1 MTDIPQSMTETAK
14 PTLKQKEAAAFVGVS
29 EKTLYRYRLAG
40 NLPYREIPDK
50 TRPVIEYDR
59 EVLEKLRV
67 ELAERQ
73 AMSVKP
79 AKEPVVPVLKITFA
93 LSPAEHQEIIEEAAK
108 FDMKPNEYARQLMR
122 DARMSR
128 FQEAEQELREEL
140 KRAMSEIK
148 RLRADVA
155 NGMEVVFESLG
166 FTPENAK
173 EWATEN
179 IR

>member
-1 MTDIPQSMTETAK
+1 MTETAK

-40 NLPYREIPDK
+40 SLPYREVPDK
-50 TRPVIEYDR
+50 TRPVIEYDLTA
-59 EVLEKLRV
+59 LETLKA
-67 ELAERQ
+67 EISERQ

-79 AKEPVVPVLKITFA
+79 PKEPTTQTLKVTFG
-93 LSPAEHQEIIEEAAK
+93 LSTAEHKELLEEAAK

-122 DARMSR
+122 DARESR

-140 KRAMSEIK
+140 KRAMGEIK
-148 RLRADVA
+148 RLRTDVA

-173 EWATEN
+173 EWVTEN